1 MTEDLEPDL
10 FYKGG
15 GGWPSPKTSPDLGD
29 CLSARI
35 GSPGESHY
43 SCKARSPTPSSK
55 CWPAQVEL
63 DFLPIQLA
71 SANGVATTAT
81 TFDFGSPHI

>member
-43 SCKARSPTPSSK
+43 SQQGSVPDPVLKVLARP
-55 CWPAQVEL
+55 
-63 DFLPIQLA
+63 
-71 SANGVATTAT
+71 G
-81 TFDFGSPHI
+81 